1 VRQDTPGD
9 SGENGERISMRLK
22 TAAVLAGA
30 MAVTLV
36 GASPALACSD
46 KDAGLKLSGSCGAE
60 WVVSNP
66 NDYQIPFT
74 WKDNKGGHGSD
85 YAPAQGKVTLK
96 STATVIE
103 VDAYRPDQDNRRS
116 WRGHGAIGVLHC
128 RTTTPTPTK
137 STPTKKPPTTHPAT
151 PTPTKSTATPTPTPT
166 PTSGTASPATPVTKT
181 PTFTG

>member
-1 VRQDTPGD
+1 
-9 SGENGERISMRLK
+9 MRLK

-30 MAVTLV
+30 MALTLV

-46 KDAGLKLSGSCGAE
+46 RDAGLKLKGSCGAE

-74 WKDNKGGHGSD
+74 WKDNAGGHGSD
-85 YAPAQGKVTLK
+85 VAPAQGSIQVH

-103 VDAYRPDQDNRRS
+103 VDAIKPDQYNHRP

-128 RTTTPTPTK
+128 KTPTPTPTK
-137 STPTKKPPTTHPAT
+137 PTPTKKPPTTHPAT
-151 PTPTKSTATPTPTPT
+151 PTPTKSTPTATPTTT
-166 PTSGTASPATPVTKT
+166 PTSGSAPVAKPVTKT